1 MFEKQPR
8 ELFYKKNLLHQM
20 EKEIIFLNEEL
31 KSKNTIT
38 LLLENVVTERSYVE
52 NRSIPGIM
60 TSKLLSRKKI
70 TLNLL
75 SQLKQ

>member
-1 MFEKQPR
+1 M
-8 ELFYKKNLLHQM
+8 FYKKNLLHQM
-20 EKEIIFLNEEL
+20 EKEITFPNEGL
-31 KSKNTIT
+31 KSKNIIT
-38 LLLENVVTERSYVE
+38 FLLENVDTERRYVE

-75 SQLKQ
+75 NQLKQ